1 MIEYE
6 GRLYRRHPRHANKNK
21 YSTLNKITSIRVH
34 PSMDGATKKNLD
46 FKTLIQ
52 RPKKIILIKRRGNS
66 MKHNLLEMIQ
76 VTVWLHTNEFIFVW
90 FYQTKPGAKTE
101 LLQCA
106 TTLYP
111 G

>member
-46 FKTLIQ
+46 FKAPET
-52 RPKKIILIKRRGNS
+52 KKDYIDQEAGK
-66 MKHNLLEMIQ
+66 MYE
-76 VTVWLHTNEFIFVW
+76 T
-90 FYQTKPGAKTE
+90 
-101 LLQCA
+101 
-106 TTLYP
+106 
-111 G
+111 